1 MTKNNLKVIEEGDK
15 NFDWE
20 AYEDGYT
27 KNTVMLQGNKLYSL
41 AKNAKEQYEKYS
53 GTNIPSCK
61 ELSRHALVK
70 IDDINAVNGDT
81 MLVSINNGSNN
92 ILIDLNKEQRFF
104 NIIKLGDAKLTKETF
119 SEYIKDKD
127 FRKQI
132 IDMGLSAKVGM
143 DIEKASLWDGFVENL
158 AIEMRE
164 QITKN
169 QKAYTAK
176 ILSINNGGFVV
187 EVADAV
193 KAFMPRSMAA
203 KNKIVDDNELLGKTT
218 EVMVESYDEKNGF
231 VVSRKKYIS
240 AITPSVLKEFTK
252 SLEENKDKMFRG
264 KVTGTAP
271 FGIFV
276 EINEILT
283 GMLHKTTISDS
294 LRDALRANTI
304 KPQMEI
310 DVYVHKV
317 ENGRIILSDVISSE
331 REAVI
336 AKREAE
342 DANEKGDK
350 KKDKKDTEAPTTTEM
365 PKTSSHGVAKK

>member
-15 NFDWE
+15 NFDWD

-240 AITPSVLKEFTK
+240 AITPSALKEFTK

>member
-15 NFDWE
+15 NFDWD

-27 KNTVMLQGNKLYSL
+27 KNTVMLQGNKLYTL

-240 AITPSVLKEFTK
+240 AITPSALKEFTK

>member
-15 NFDWE
+15 NFDWD

-27 KNTVMLQGNKLYSL
+27 KNSVTIQGNKLYTL

-176 ILSINNGGFVV
+176 ILSTNNGGFVV

-240 AITPSVLKEFTK
+240 AITPSALKEFTK